1 MSDERERRR
10 VADASKEESTIIA
23 DYNERYRVAAE
34 GPQLAVERSVFGT
47 DYGVTSFTT
56 VPQAERLI
64 DQLGLQ
70 PTHRL
75 LDIGTGS
82 GWPGLHLSLWT
93 GCKMVGCDL
102 PLAGLRTAG
111 KRAIEEGIS
120 ARVDLVQSSARHL
133 PFRARSFDAIVHADV
148 LC

>member
-1 MSDERERRR
+1 MSDTRETRR
-10 VADASKEESTIIA
+10 VPDASKEESTIIA
-23 DYNERYRVAAE
+23 DYNARYRAAAE
-34 GPQLAVERSVFGT
+34 EPQLAIERSVCGT

-64 DQLGLQ
+64 DKLGLQ
-70 PTHRL
+70 PTHRV

-82 GWPGLHLSLWT
+82 GWPGLYLSLRT
-93 GCKMVGCDL
+93 GCEMVGCDL

-111 KRAIEEGIS
+111 KRAIEKGIS
-120 ARVDLVQSSARHL
+120 SRVDLVQSSARHL